1 METEMKIIQMH
12 MAQDENNC
20 HFEKTWIEVF
30 KKTKAN
36 SDIRKE
42 LENAVDLYM
51 KTKEN
56 QKFGFSQ
63 HLTPLHLAASVGQAS
78 LCEKLMD
85 IVEDKKPRDTE
96 GMTPLG
102 HAAKNNHLDV
112 LKVIGARVGYDWKSK
127 KSQIILKNTIFIFYK
142 L

>member
-1 METEMKIIQMH
+1 MH
-12 MAQDENNC
+12 LAQDENNC

-30 KKTKAN
+30 KKTPSN
-36 SDIRKE
+36 STTRKE
-42 LENAVDLYM
+42 LENALDLYM
-51 KTKEN
+51 KTKED

-63 HLTPLHLAASVGQAS
+63 HLTPLHLAASVGLAS

-102 HAAKNNHLDV
+102 HAAKNNHLDA
-112 LKVIGARVGYDWKSK
+112 LKVIGNRVGYE
-127 KSQIILKNTIFIFYK
+127 
-142 L
+142 